1 MMQTVAKKHKTGTSL
16 CFQAFCL
23 YHPCRH
29 RRPAIRSPCLLYGYG
44 AYGVTISADFETDI
58 FSLVNRD
65 FIYAIAHIR
74 GGEDKGFAWY
84 ENGKHRYKA
93 IRSQISLRSSAIW

>member
-1 MMQTVAKKHKTGTSL
+1 LQKSTKPA
-16 CFQAFCL
+16 QAYASRLSACIIL
-23 YHPCRH
+23 ADIGDLPS
-29 RRPAIRSPCLLYGYG
+29 APCLLYGYG